1 MNYKYITENN
11 LENKQNYM
19 YSEYGGQDFV
29 DAYIESRKNAMK
41 LEQMFGGG

>member
-19 YSEYGGQDFV
+19 YSEYCRQEFL
-29 DAYIESRKNAMK
+29 DAYVSTRKI
-41 LEQMFGGG
+41 L